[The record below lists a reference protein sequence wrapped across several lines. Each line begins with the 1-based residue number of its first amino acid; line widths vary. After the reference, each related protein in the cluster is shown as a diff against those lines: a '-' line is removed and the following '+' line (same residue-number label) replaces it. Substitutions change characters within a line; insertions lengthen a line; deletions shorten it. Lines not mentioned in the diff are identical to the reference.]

1 MDPRLLIGPRIPLT
15 GPNPGRTVGATS
27 PGANQ
32 PGAFGRVL
40 QQVLQQPSAPQG
52 LAVSQHAEKRLQERG
67 IPFGADTR
75 ALLAD
80 TIDELRAKGARDS
93 LVITNDG
100 AFLVNVPSRT
110 LVTALDIGEMQDRI
124 VTQIDSVSVK
134 TR

>member
-1 MDPRLLIGPRIPLT
+1 LARPTSGQKT
-15 GPNPGRTVGATS
+15 GATS
-27 PGANQ
+27 PSVSY

-40 QQVLQQPSAPQG
+40 QQVLQQPSVTQG
-52 LAVSQHAEKRLQERG
+52 LTVSQHAEKRLQERG
-67 IPFGADTR
+67 IPFGAETR
-75 ALLAD
+75 ALLAG

-110 LVTALDIGEMQDRI
+110 LVTAMDIGEMQDRI
-124 VTQIDSVSVK
+124 ITQIDSVSIK

>member
-1 MDPRLLIGPRIPLT
+1 MARPT
-15 GPNPGRTVGATS
+15 PGQKTGATS
-27 PGANQ
+27 PGVSH

-40 QQVLQQPSAPQG
+40 QQVLQRPSVTQG
-52 LAVSQHAEKRLQERG
+52 LTVSQHAEKRLQERG
-67 IPFGADTR
+67 IPFGAETR
-75 ALLAD
+75 TLLAG

-110 LVTALDIGEMQDRI
+110 LVTAMDISEMQDRI
-124 VTQIDSVSVK
+124 ITQIDSVSIK